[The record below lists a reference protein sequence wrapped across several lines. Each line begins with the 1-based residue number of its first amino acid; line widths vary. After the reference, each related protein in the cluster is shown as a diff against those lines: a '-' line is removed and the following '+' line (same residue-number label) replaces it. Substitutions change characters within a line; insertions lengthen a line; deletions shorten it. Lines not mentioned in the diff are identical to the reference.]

1 MSVSKELLN
10 ALKASNGGCSDYRL
24 AKILGVAQPTIV
36 KYNKGELPLSAER
49 VIQICELTGL
59 DAKEWVLK
67 LYRER
72 ARCTAEVEIIDDLL
86 TRAAA

>member
-1 MSVSKELLN
+1 MSVSVQLLD
-10 ALKASNGGCSDYRL
+10 ALKASQGGCSDYRV
-24 AKILGVAQPTIV
+24 AQILGVAQQTV
-36 KYNKGELPLSAER
+36 AKYRKEIAPMSAER